1 MRVVSSLTAQMD
13 MVRPG
18 VQRLAASLSFPT
30 TATTTT
36 TTTNGINRSKTRR
49 FLRPR
54 AQLQVNWMDGLGYYF
69 FIMVCIRVN
78 PDPG

>member
-13 MVRPG
+13 TVRLG

-36 TTTNGINRSKTRR
+36 TTNNGINRS
-49 FLRPR
+49 
-54 AQLQVNWMDGLGYYF
+54 
-69 FIMVCIRVN
+69 
-78 PDPG
+78 